1 MMGLP
6 PRDRTTDRIVAHSWD
21 DTVVGVV
28 PPCLPRPRAYPVP
41 VPTPSPCLPRPRA
54 YPVPVP
60 TLYGFWGNHGGI
72 APTRSSIVQRGSGDN
87 P

>member
-41 VPTPSPCLPRPRA
+41 VPT
-54 YPVPVP
+54 
-60 TLYGFWGNHGGI
+60 LYGFWGNHGGI